1 MIYTQNLTLDVYQQQ
16 QFQYINAVQF
26 DNNARQL
33 VITPT
38 ANGEKI
44 TIPTTASAVFR
55 CLKQDG
61 TSVINPATIDTNAG
75 TVTCELTNQCLAC
88 EGMTRADISIIDG
101 VDIISTLTFF
111 IMVETAPTSEE
122 HIESTDE
129 FLFIVE
135 VADKV
140 QKQATAAEIS
150 ANNAKASEEKAAA
163 AANGVES
170 NANAAIEAA
179 NSAKESADSASMASS
194 NAETSASAAKAA
206 QTAAEAA
213 KTAAETAKSDAQTSA
228 AEASSAKTA
237 AEQSA
242 AEAAQ
247 SAESA
252 SQSATSASES
262 SASAKQSKEATATS
276 EANALSSKNS
286 AAESAS
292 SALESKNAAAESA
305 SASATSEANA
315 ASSASAAQAAQAAA
329 EKARDE
335 AQEIVGGD
343 YATKTE
349 LSSHTGDTNIH
360 ITSTERNAWNNKV
373 DKEDGKGLSTN
384 DYTTAEKNKV
394 ANLPSDTNTALS
406 NKVDKVSGKGL
417 STNDYTNTEKTKLS
431 SLNAA
436 IIVKSSVA
444 VATSDWASDTTYTDY
459 PYRASIA
466 IDGCT
471 INHIPEVVFS
481 LVDAMSGTFA
491 PIAETYDG
499 GVYIYASEQPA
510 DITIPT
516 IKLVKVVV

>member
-129 FLFIVE
+129 FLFIAE

-179 NSAKESADSASMASS
+179 NSAKESADSANMASS

-206 QTAAEAA
+206 KTAAEAA
-213 KTAAETAKSDAQTSA
+213 KTAAETAKSDAQTA
-228 AEASSAKTA
+228 ATDASESKAA

-242 AEAAQ
+242 TAAAQ

-262 SASAKQSKEATATS
+262 SASAKQSKEAAATS
-276 EANALSSKNS
+276 ETNALS
-286 AAESAS
+286 
-292 SALESKNAAAESA
+292 SKNAAAESA
-305 SASATSEANA
+305 NAAATSEANA
-315 ASSASAAQAAQAAA
+315 ASSASTAQAAQAAA

-360 ITSTERNAWNNKV
+360 ITSTERNTWNNKV

-417 STNDYTNTEKTKLS
+417 STNDYTNAEKSKLS
-431 SLNAA
+431 TLNAA
-436 IIVKSSVA
+436 IIAQSSVP
-444 VATSDWASDTTYTDY
+444 VATSAWASDTTYTDY

-471 INHIPEVVFS
+471 ANHIPEITFA
-481 LVDAMSGTFA
+481 LADATSGNFA
-491 PIAETYDG
+491 PIADTYDG
-499 GVYIYASEQPA
+499 GVYIYAAEQPSEA
-510 DITIPT
+510 MTIPT
-516 IKLVKVVV
+516 IKLTKVVE